1 MKRISMFFIGL
12 MILLSSCYKD
22 DATFTVKV
30 SGYSD
35 QYTISYENDNG
46 EWIDNITVENGHS
59 IYFQKTSSWMLN
71 IEVYANDSIFL
82 TVLERGDLYDTFK
95 GKDSLIVYTKIKH

>member
-1 MKRISMFFIGL
+1 
-12 MILLSSCYKD
+12 
-22 DATFTVKV
+22 
-30 SGYSD
+30 
-35 QYTISYENDNG
+35 
-46 EWIDNITVENGHS
+46 
-59 IYFQKTSSWMLN
+59 MLN